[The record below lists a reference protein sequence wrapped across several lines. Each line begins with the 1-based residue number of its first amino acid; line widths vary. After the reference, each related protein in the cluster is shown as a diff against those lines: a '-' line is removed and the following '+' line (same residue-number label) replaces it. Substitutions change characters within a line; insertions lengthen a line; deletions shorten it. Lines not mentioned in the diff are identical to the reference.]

1 MKLSPSPTPHS
12 LPAIIKQVLHH
23 LMPEKSFEHWSWSI
37 QWGAGWL
44 SPEDAAAAGG
54 A

>member
-1 MKLSPSPTPHS
+1 MAMMLPSALSAT
-12 LPAIIKQVLHH
+12 

-44 SPEDAAAAGG
+44 SPAATPQALSAGQQT
-54 A
+54 